1 WAEWCL
7 TEDSELGLRILAAGY
22 RGIYE
27 PRTYGRGLIP
37 YTYRAY
43 KRQRRR
49 WVIGGVQQIRRHAG
63 LFLPGRAGPGLTR
76 MQKLHYL
83 QGWLPWFR
91 DGVIVAAMPVTLGAG
106 AAALAGW
113 ESPLAALPLSIGL
126 ACAALHVATRQ
137 LVVCRRHLALSWRD
151 TLGAALAVSSLT

>member
-1 WAEWCL
+1 
-7 TEDSELGLRILAAGY
+7 
-22 RGIYE
+22 
-27 PRTYGRGLIP
+27 
-37 YTYRAY
+37 
-43 KRQRRR
+43 
-49 WVIGGVQQIRRHAG
+49 GGVQQIRRHAA
-63 LFLPGRAGPGLTR
+63 LFLPRRAGPERLTR

-126 ACAALHVATRQ
+126 ACGVLRLAPRQ
-137 LVVCRRHLALSWRD
+137 LVICRKHLALSWRD
-151 TLGAALAVSSLT
+151 TLGAALAVSSLTWTVGTAWLAGWIDLAHVFHRTPKRPETEPSRMAAALAELVLGGLALL